1 MIHRSRATILRKTE
15 TPDGLGSYD
24 TAWPPIATGVPCTVQ
39 VLSGRELLA
48 YGSVYAQAT
57 HRIFVT
63 RVTRGRSPANNE
75 PLAHATDVN
84 TKDRLVIDG
93 VTYYVEAVND
103 PKIRGRHKTLI
114 CRTEAPSD

>member
-39 VLSGRELLA
+39 TLSGRELLA

-63 RVTRGRSPANNE
+63 RVTDITVS
-75 PLAHATDVN
+75 
-84 TKDRLVIDG
+84 DRLVIDG